1 MNSATKTKLSDR
13 YKTVRQI
20 VQQSDKQVYL
30 VEAPQQYHKLYQ
42 LTRFFCQDTKTAQQA
57 LKAFQLE
64 LEKLKQRN
72 HPQIQGIK
80 DFFCE
85 DQWFYLVQDYIEGE
99 SYERIRKKGKWNEYD
114 TVAWLNQL
122 LPVLSDLHRHN
133 ISHRNISPKNIIW
146 VEQQELPVL
155 INCGIGQEIEN
166 YIKGVREE
174 KPAANQ
180 NISEQCAQDL
190 RDLAVTALA
199 LFSGKD
205 PKDLYNRNTKQL
217 QWEQIPLLSDSR
229 TKVFSWIFE
238 KHSEQDSL
246 TADAISQRLNTV
258 LPPKMTV
265 VVSSLIWKLF
275 FGGIGGIFLLFL
287 SDIGL
292 VALKNK
298 ISSFAEKSP
307 APEVQ
312 LDTRI
317 ENESLAPEILEEPEV
332 ELYHEHRIP
341 VGKYNYYE
349 NGFGKN
355 VSYVREDNTMIGAVY
370 IAQDPNTFT
379 CFEATIGENNVEVKW
394 WRNLWLIGRSGS
406 TLNSNYSIRNFT
418 VDNSTPKPGLDN
430 SYAVRKCQNQ

>member
-1 MNSATKTKLSDR
+1 MTKTKLSDR
-13 YKTVRQI
+13 YETVKPI
-20 VQQSDKQVYL
+20 VQQTDKQVYL
-30 VEAPQQYHKLYQ
+30 VEVPQQYHKLYQ
-42 LTRFFCQDTKTAQQA
+42 LTRFFCQDPKTAQQA
-57 LKAFQLE
+57 LQVFELE
-64 LEKLKQRN
+64 LERLKQRN
-72 HPQIQGIK
+72 EPQIQGIK
-80 DFFCE
+80 DFFCR

-133 ISHRNISPKNIIW
+133 ISHRNISPENIIW

-180 NISEQCAQDL
+180 QISEQCAQDL

-238 KHSEQDSL
+238 EHSEQDSL

-258 LPPKMTV
+258 LPPEMTV

-287 SDIGL
+287 SNIGL
-292 VALKNK
+292 VALKNE

-307 APEVQ
+307 APEQQ
-312 LDTRI
+312 LRTRRQ
-317 ENESLAPEILEEPEV
+317 NESPAPQIQEEPEV
-332 ELYHEHRIP
+332 ELYHRNLIP
-341 VGKYNYYE
+341 VGSFHFNEKAL
-349 NGFGKN
+349 GKN

-370 IAQDPNTFT
+370 NAEDPDTFT
-379 CFEATIGENNVEVKW
+379 CFKATIRPSNVDVKW
-394 WRNLWLIGRSGS
+394 WGNLWLIGKSGS
-406 TLNSNYSIRNFT
+406 TSNDYYTISVFT
-418 VDNSTPKPGLDN
+418 ADNSTPKPGLDN
-430 SYAVRKCQNQ
+430 SYAVRKCQN